1 MYVDISITE
10 EDLRLIMGKPFE
22 PRYAAALRDA
32 FCPAC
37 RQKEDNA
44 VRPEKLWLNPAGD
57 VIVEGACSSC
67 GAPVEK
73 LLETGVE
80 PRQYDQAMAIREYK
94 VEIGKDYEIRQVD

>member
-10 EDLRLIMGKPFE
+10 EDLQLIMGRNFK
-22 PRYAAALRDA
+22 PRYAAALRDV

-44 VRPEKLWLNPAGD
+44 VVPEKFWLNPAGD
-57 VIVEGACSSC
+57 VIVEGACARC
-67 GAPVEK
+67 NAPIEK
-73 LLETGVE
+73 LLETGID

-94 VEIGKDYEIRQVD
+94 VEIGKDYEVRR